1 MKKIKLLCFLIFS
14 IFLSFDVS
22 SKTKKVLE
30 FTCEYDPNLI
40 KKEQIDIGF
49 IKDDNFDSL
58 KICNTLSCRDK
69 IEINLEGLKSNGKE
83 EYRLRNSW
91 FNHQGILLDD
101 ISIKDNEVRITTFVS
116 QAFFLETYLI
126 DRTNGKTKRSFYRF
140 DNSKIYTTIKK
151 LENDSTKNLPLYNS
165 NGKLSLGT
173 LKYYSLEPWEI
184 VHFEGKCLE
193 GTGI

>member
-1 MKKIKLLCFLIFS
+1 MKKLVSIIICFFWCLDVNSKDNVLKLS
-14 IFLSFDVS
+14 
-22 SKTKKVLE
+22 
-30 FTCEYDPNLI
+30 CEYDPKLI
-40 KKEQIDIGF
+40 KKQKKDAGF
-49 IKDDNFDSL
+49 IKYEDLDRTNICSFLKCQDTIEVNANGSKSDDN
-58 KICNTLSCRDK
+58 I
-69 IEINLEGLKSNGKE
+69 